1 MVGALQQAAQ
11 DRHVASHAVLRFKN
25 RPQRRQLHLGER
37 IGAFPFAIGTIA
49 LMVGAF
55 TLAFEV
61 RMIAGR
67 SLPLGRKLGRQG
79 SDPLL

>member
-1 MVGALQQAAQ
+1 
-11 DRHVASHAVLRFKN
+11 
-25 RPQRRQLHLGER
+25 LHLGER
-37 IGAFPFAIGTIA
+37 ISAFPFAIGTIALMVGAFPFAIGTIA

>member
-1 MVGALQQAAQ
+1 
-11 DRHVASHAVLRFKN
+11 
-25 RPQRRQLHLGER
+25 LHLGER
-37 IGAFPFAIGTIA
+37 ISAFPFAIGTIA

-55 TLAFEV
+55 TLAFEI

-79 SDPLL
+79 SDPLLKNGHGRVLTIRPARRRRGPLRRDL